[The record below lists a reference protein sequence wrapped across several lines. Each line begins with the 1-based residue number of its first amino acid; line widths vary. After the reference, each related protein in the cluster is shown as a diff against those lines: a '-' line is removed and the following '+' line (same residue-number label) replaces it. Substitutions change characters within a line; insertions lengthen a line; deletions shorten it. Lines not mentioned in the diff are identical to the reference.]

1 MSRTDHRKGKGKGDD
16 KRFRMESDQLSG
28 KAFDVRLVKRMLR
41 YVRPYRTL
49 FAVSLVLVVVVV
61 ILQLST
67 VELVKRVIDGP
78 LKEAVEGGQAGA
90 DAWSQV
96 VAFSVGIALLYL
108 GNAVLQVL
116 EVRWI
121 NRVAQSAMRD
131 LRVEVFTHVQRQALR
146 FFDRNPLGRLV
157 TRVVSDV
164 EALSDLLTSGLD
176 ALFKNLFLL
185 LGIVVWLLIVNWELA
200 LVTFAIVPPLVLI
213 TQLFRSW
220 SRRAFRKVREGV
232 ASVNSHLQESIQGV
246 RVIQAFVQEQ
256 KVQERFDARN
266 QRLRDAH
273 VSTVQN
279 FAFFFPVMELVSV
292 AGKALVLWYGGR
304 LIVGDELTLGVL
316 TQFVFY
322 LELFVRPIREVSE
335 RFNTLQGS
343 MASAERLF
351 ALLDRDVELPDPEE
365 PYQPSR
371 QAGEV
376 RGELRFDHVDFSYVE
391 DQPVLH
397 DIDFHVQPGESVAL
411 VGATGAGKTTV
422 ASLLTRLYD
431 VDAGTVEVDGVDVR
445 QWSVESL
452 RRAITVVPQD
462 VFLFA
467 GTVEDN
473 LRMGDEDVSREQL
486 LDACRAVG
494 ADRLLERL
502 PNGLASPVGE
512 RGGNLSVG
520 ERQLLAL
527 ARALVQDPAVLV
539 LDEATSSVDSETE
552 HLIQQALAR
561 LQQGRTSL
569 IVAHR
574 LSTILD
580 CDRILVFHKGRLR
593 EQGTHQELIEL
604 GGIYAT
610 LHRLQF
616 ARGAA

>member
-1 MSRTDHRKGKGKGDD
+1 MSTEAKTRKTPVKAAG
-16 KRFRMESDQLSG
+16 MESDQLSG
-28 KAFDVRLVKRMLR
+28 KAFDVRLVRRMLH
-41 YVRPYRTL
+41 YVRPYSRL

-61 ILQLST
+61 ILQLLT

-78 LKEAVEGGQAGA
+78 LADAVAGRESSA
-90 DAWSQV
+90 DAWGRV
-96 VAFSVGIALLYL
+96 VSYSIGIALLYV

-131 LRVEVFTHVQRQALR
+131 LRVEVFAHVQRQALR

-185 LGIVVWLLIVNWELA
+185 AGIVVWLLVVNWELA
-200 LVTFAIVPPLVLI
+200 LVTFAIVPPLVVL
-213 TQLFRSW
+213 TQLFRGW

-246 RVIQAFVQEQ
+246 RVIQAFVQED
-256 KVQERFDARN
+256 KVERRFHERN

-292 AGKALVLWYGGR
+292 SGKALVLWYGGR

-351 ALLDRDVELPDPEE
+351 KLLDRDVELESPANPFVPEKL
-365 PYQPSR
+365 
-371 QAGEV
+371 
-376 RGELRFDHVDFSYVE
+376 RGEIRFDQVGFSYVE
-391 DQPVLH
+391 DQPVLT
-397 DIDFHVQPGESVAL
+397 DIDFHVRQGESVAL

-431 VDAGTVEVDGVDVR
+431 IDDGAVKVDDVDVR
-445 QWSVESL
+445 EWDLHAL

-467 GTVEDN
+467 GTVEEN
-473 LRMGDEDVSREQL
+473 LRMGDQEVTREQL
-486 LDACRAVG
+486 LEACSAVG
-494 ADRLLERL
+494 ADRLLARL
-502 PNGLASPVGE
+502 PQGLDSSVGE

-552 HLIQQALAR
+552 HLIQQALDR
-561 LQQGRTSL
+561 LQVGRTSL

-574 LSTILD
+574 LSTIRK

-593 EQGTHQELIEL
+593 EQGTHRELL
-604 GGIYAT
+604 AADGIYAT

-616 ARGAA
+616 AGEAA